1 MQAPA
6 GENPGIANVRVRVG
20 TAYRWSVPAQCT
32 VQLFCSW
39 KDTPSGRV
47 LDGSGVRSGSGAG
60 LRSGVPERGSGP
72 SVSGSAAG
80 SWQVRG
86 GSAASGADP

>member
-1 MQAPA
+1 MQAPT

-20 TAYRWSVPAQCT
+20 TAYRWSVPAQCS
-32 VQLFCSW
+32 VLQLEGHSLGAG
-39 KDTPSGRV
+39 PGRV
-47 LDGSGVRSGSGAG
+47 RGPERFRSGA
-60 LRSGVPERGSGP
+60 PERVP